1 MQARRTLLA
10 TMILGVV
17 TGLAGGAVA
26 QDFPT
31 RPITVIVPAP
41 VGGPLDVLARAMS
54 ERMRQSLGQPLVIE
68 NVGGAGG
75 TVGVGRVAR
84 ALPDGHTLSLG
95 YLGTHVL
102 NGAIYPLQHDL
113 RSDFE
118 PVAMLPSTPLLLA
131 GKRALP
137 ANDLKELLAWL
148 KRNSQK
154 TNVAT
159 PGVGSPSHVMALY
172 LQKIVGAPLQ
182 FVHYRGGGPALQD
195 LVAGHVD
202 LLVNQPSIL
211 LPHFREG
218 KIKVFALLGGQRL
231 PQASH
236 VPTSVEE
243 GLADSKCR
251 SGMGF
256 GLRRERQETLSIN
269 LTPRCET
276 HSMMWRFAPDLPGLA
291 TTFLLRSTRQLM
303 LSRPCKRPRSRSGG
317 LSSRQRT
324 LNRSETVFVGA
335 SPDGWRCDGLSK
347 RGTRMLTEYE
357 ARIITQCRI
366 NDGNPPYCPRWVM
379 GPPVAVGLILVAN
392 FAFSAHERPRGIE
405 AVLTGFLQSCA
416 VVPPAPTVR
425 PN

>member
-31 RPITVIVPAP
+31 RPITVVVPAP

-54 ERMRQSLGQPLVIE
+54 ERMRRSLGQPLVIE

-102 NGAIYPLQHDL
+102 NGAIYPLQYDL

-131 GKRALP
+131 GRRALP

-148 KRNSQK
+148 KGNSQK

-159 PGVGSPSHVMALY
+159 PGVGSPSHVMAVY

-202 LLVNQPSIL
+202 LFVNQPSIL

-243 GLADSKCR
+243 GLADFQMSVWHGIWAPK
-251 SGMGF
+251 G
-256 GLRRERQETLSIN
+256 
-269 LTPRCET
+269 TPRDVVHKLNAAVRDAFNDAEVRT
-276 HSMMWRFAPDLPGLA
+276 RLTGLGYDIPTPEHRTAHALA
-291 TTFLLRSTRQLM
+291 TLQKAEIEKWW
-303 LSRPCKRPRSRSGG
+303 P
-317 LSSRQRT
+317 
-324 LNRSETVFVGA
+324 
-335 SPDGWRCDGLSK
+335 
-347 RGTRMLTEYE
+347 
-357 ARIITQCRI
+357 IIK
-366 NDGNPPYCPRWVM
+366 
-379 GPPVAVGLILVAN
+379 AAN
-392 FAFSAHERPRGIE
+392 IKPE
-405 AVLTGFLQSCA
+405 
-416 VVPPAPTVR
+416 
-425 PN
+425 